1 MINKTL
7 LALVLLFFTFPSK
20 AQSRVGLNGGV
31 NLANVSITSGGV
43 TVTPDALT
51 SFHAGVLLE
60 SRLTERTLLQLN
72 LLFSQKGYESQALS
86 SKFTVNYIEIPV
98 NLLYEVTRDFTLG
111 GGIYAA
117 HAING
122 KGVIQGKSSDYDFGA
137 GKANRF
143 DMGVNLI
150 AGYEVIEGLRVSV
163 NYTLGTANTTDNS
176 YIKMSNKVW
185 GFSLTKL
192 VGER

>member
-1 MINKTL
+1 MKKTIL
-7 LALVLLFFTFPSK
+7 LVLSLTLFSVATK
-20 AQSRVGLNGGV
+20 AQTRFGLKGGV

-51 SFHAGVLLE
+51 SFHAGILLE
-60 SRLTERTLLQLN
+60 TRLTERTLLQPN
-72 LLFSQKGYESQALS
+72 LLFSQKGYASQTPS
-86 SKFTVNYIEIPV
+86 SKSTVNYIEIPI
-98 NLLYEVTRDFTLG
+98 NLLYEVTNDFTIG

-122 KGVIQGKSSDYDFGA
+122 KVVIQGKSSDYDFGA

-150 AGYEVIEGLRVSV
+150 AGYEVVEGLRISI
-163 NYTLGTANTTDNS
+163 NYTLGTANTLDNS
-176 YIKMSNKVW
+176 YMKLSNKVW

>member
-1 MINKTL
+1 MKKTIL
-7 LALVLLFFTFPSK
+7 LVLSLTFFSVATK
-20 AQSRVGLNGGV
+20 AQTRFGLKGGV
-31 NLANVSITSGGV
+31 NLANVSITNGGF

-60 SRLTERTLLQLN
+60 TRLTERTLLQPN

-86 SKFTVNYIEIPV
+86 SKSTVNYIEIPI
-98 NLLYEVTRDFTLG
+98 NLLYEVTNDFTIG

-122 KGVIQGKSSDYDFGA
+122 KVVIQGKSSDYDFGA

-150 AGYEVIEGLRVSV
+150 AGYEVVEGLRISI
-163 NYTLGTANTTDNS
+163 NYTLGTANTLDNS
-176 YIKMSNKVW
+176 HTKLSNKVW
-185 GFSLTKL
+185 GFSLTKF